1 MAAHSVTTLSFPG
14 AAGDRQ
20 YRFIGSGTPMRDMV
34 RDFPWQNTV
43 LGAIDAWPD
52 ALRTSVGIVLHS
64 VHPMFLWWGEEL
76 TQIYNDAYV
85 PCFGEGKHPAALGEG
100 GRACWDEIWP
110 IIGPQIDEVRNGGE
124 ARWYANNLVP
134 VFRNG
139 RIEDAYWSYTYTPVF
154 GGDDRIAG
162 VLVVCTETTGQV
174 LAERRRHALDLLAR
188 RLPACRGEDDV
199 RASVVQVAG
208 DDPDDVLSVTLL
220 CGRAGAD
227 DGGDRASDDNGAGF
241 ADSAGLAESAMHGA
255 DIAIGDPAVVVVSGA
270 ELRLDDNLA
279 LAFRVSPRVPLDGS
293 FRRFLE
299 QITATVCA
307 TLSRLASDRA
317 LSLAMAE
324 SERLNLDLNSSSRTK
339 DEFLA
344 MLGHELRNPLA
355 PIVTALKLMKLRS
368 GEHSE
373 TVHEQE
379 VIQRQVDH
387 LVRLVDD
394 LLDVS
399 RIASGKVELRKET
412 VPLTDVLNKAIE
424 MAGPL
429 LEQKQHRLLVDM
441 QAVRWHG
448 DPARLAQVVSNLL
461 SNAARY
467 TPAGGHV
474 TLTTRVRG
482 RAIQIQVT
490 DDGSGMPAAL
500 LPHVFDL
507 FVQGDRLPERAKG
520 GLGIGLALVRNLV
533 RMHGGEV
540 SAYSA
545 GEGRGSTFTITLPD
559 SVVDEP
565 LAPASAAAAPA
576 PALDSGGGVRI
587 LVVDDN
593 QDAADLLADL
603 LGVLGYSVSVAY
615 DPGHAIALAGAAMPQ
630 VAILDIGLPG
640 MDGFELAG
648 HLRSLPHGESLKLIA
663 LSGYGQENDKHRS
676 RAAGFAAHLVKPI
689 NIAELQKTLS

>member
-1 MAAHSVTTLSFPG
+1 MAALSVTTLSFPG
-14 AAGDRQ
+14 AAGDRT

-34 RDFPWQNTV
+34 RNFPWQNTA

-64 VHPMFLWWGEEL
+64 VHPMFLWWGDQL

-85 PCFGEGKHPAALGEG
+85 PCFGQGKHPAALGEG
-100 GRACWDEIWP
+100 GRACWDENWP
-110 IIGPQIDEVRNGGE
+110 IIGPQIDDVRNGGE
-124 ARWYANNLVP
+124 ARWYGDNLVP
-134 VFRNG
+134 MFRNG
-139 RIEDAYWSYTYTPVF
+139 RLEDVYWSYTYTPVY

-162 VLVVCTETTGQV
+162 VLVVCTETTAQV

-188 RLPACRGEDDV
+188 RLLACHGEDDV
-199 RASVVQVAG
+199 RASTVQVAQ
-208 DDPDDVLSVTLL
+208 DDPGDLLSVTLL
-220 CGRAGAD
+220 RGRA
-227 DGGDRASDDNGAGF
+227 DG
-241 ADSAGLAESAMHGA
+241 
-255 DIAIGDPAVVVVSGA
+255 AIGDPAVVVVSGA
-270 ELRLDDNLA
+270 ELRLGDGLA
-279 LAFRVSPRVPLDGS
+279 LAFRISPRLPLDGA

-299 QITATVCA
+299 QITAAVCA
-307 TLSRLASDRA
+307 TVSRLDSDRA
-317 LSLAMAE
+317 LAQAMAE
-324 SERLNLDLNSSSRTK
+324 SERLNRDLNASSRIK

-368 GEHSE
+368 GEDSE

-387 LVRLVDD
+387 MVRLVDD

-412 VPLTDVLNKAIE
+412 VPLADVLNKAIE

-441 QAVRWHG
+441 QPVRWHG

-474 TLTTRVRG
+474 TLTTRIRERTV
-482 RAIQIQVT
+482 QIQVT
-490 DDGSGMPAAL
+490 DDGSGVSPEL

-507 FVQGDRLPERAKG
+507 FVQGNRLPDRAKG
-520 GLGIGLALVRNLV
+520 GLGIGLALVRKLV
-533 RMHGGEV
+533 QMHGGEAG
-540 SAYSA
+540 AYSA

-559 SVVDEP
+559 SVVEE
-565 LAPASAAAAPA
+565 APA
-576 PALDSGGGVRI
+576 PAGLAPAPAPDVGDGVRI

-593 QDAADLLADL
+593 QDAADSLADL
-603 LGVLGYSVSVAY
+603 LAVLGYSASVAY
-615 DPGHAIALAGAAMPQ
+615 DPGQAIAEAAASMPQ

-648 HLRSLPHGESLKLIA
+648 HLRQLPQGDGLKLIA
-663 LSGYGQENDKHRS
+663 LSGYGQEDDKHRS

>member
-1 MAAHSVTTLSFPG
+1 MAALSVTTLSFPG
-14 AAGDRQ
+14 AAGDRT

-34 RDFPWQNTV
+34 RNFPWQNTA

-64 VHPMFLWWGEEL
+64 VHPMFLWWGDQL

-85 PCFGEGKHPAALGEG
+85 PCFGQGKHPAALGEG
-100 GRACWDEIWP
+100 GRACWDENWP
-110 IIGPQIDEVRNGGE
+110 IIGPQIDDVRNGGE
-124 ARWYANNLVP
+124 ARWYGDNLVP
-134 VFRNG
+134 MFRNG
-139 RIEDAYWSYTYTPVF
+139 RLEDVYWSYTYTPVY

-162 VLVVCTETTGQV
+162 VLVVCTETTAQV

-188 RLPACRGEDDV
+188 RLLACHGEDDV
-199 RASVVQVAG
+199 RASTVQVAQ
-208 DDPDDVLSVTLL
+208 DDPGDLLSVTLL
-220 CGRAGAD
+220 RGRAEG
-227 DGGDRASDDNGAGF
+227 
-241 ADSAGLAESAMHGA
+241 
-255 DIAIGDPAVVVVSGA
+255 AIGDPAVVVVSGA
-270 ELRLDDNLA
+270 ELRLGDGLA
-279 LAFRVSPRVPLDGS
+279 LAFRISPRLPLDGA

-299 QITATVCA
+299 QITAAVCA
-307 TLSRLASDRA
+307 TVSRLDSDRA
-317 LSLAMAE
+317 LAQAMAE
-324 SERLNLDLNSSSRTK
+324 SERLNRDLNASSRIK

-368 GEHSE
+368 GEDSE

-387 LVRLVDD
+387 MVRLVDD

-412 VPLTDVLNKAIE
+412 VPLADVLNKAIE

-441 QAVRWHG
+441 QPVRWHG

-474 TLTTRVRG
+474 TLTTRIRERTV
-482 RAIQIQVT
+482 QIQVT
-490 DDGSGMPAAL
+490 DDGSGVSPEL

-507 FVQGDRLPERAKG
+507 FVQGNRLPDRAKG
-520 GLGIGLALVRNLV
+520 GLGIGLALVRKLV
-533 RMHGGEV
+533 QMHGGEAG
-540 SAYSA
+540 AYSA

-559 SVVDEP
+559 SVVEE
-565 LAPASAAAAPA
+565 APA
-576 PALDSGGGVRI
+576 PAGLAPAPAPDVGDGVRI

-593 QDAADLLADL
+593 QDAADSLADL
-603 LGVLGYSVSVAY
+603 LAVLGYSASVAY
-615 DPGHAIALAGAAMPQ
+615 DPGQAIAEAAASMPQ

-648 HLRSLPHGESLKLIA
+648 HLRQLPQGDGLKLIA
-663 LSGYGQENDKHRS
+663 LSGYGQEDDKHRS

>member
-1 MAAHSVTTLSFPG
+1 MAALSVSTLSFPS
-14 AAGDRQ
+14 AAGERS

-34 RDFPWQNTV
+34 RNFPWQNTV
-43 LGAIDAWPD
+43 LGAIDGWPD

-64 VHPMFLWWGEEL
+64 AHPMFLWWGDQL

-85 PCFGEGKHPAALGEG
+85 PCFGQGKHPAALGEG
-100 GRACWDEIWP
+100 GPACWDEIWP
-110 IIGPQIDEVRNGGE
+110 VIGPQIDEVRNGGE
-124 ARWYANNLVP
+124 ARWYGDNLVP
-134 VFRNG
+134 IFRNG
-139 RIEDAYWSYTYTPVF
+139 RVEDVYWSYTYTPVY

-162 VLVVCTETTGQV
+162 VLVVCTETTAQV
-174 LAERRRHALDLLAR
+174 LAARRRHALDLLAR
-188 RLPACRGEDDV
+188 RLLACHSEDDV
-199 RASVVQVAG
+199 RASIVQVAQ
-208 DDPDDVLSVTLL
+208 DDPGDLLSVTLL
-220 CGRAGAD
+220 NGRAIGAV
-227 DGGDRASDDNGAGF
+227 
-241 ADSAGLAESAMHGA
+241 
-255 DIAIGDPAVVVVSGA
+255 GDPAVVVVSGA
-270 ELRLDDNLA
+270 ELRLGDGLA
-279 LAFRVSPRVPLDGS
+279 LAFRVSPRLPLDGA

-307 TLSRLASDRA
+307 TVSRLDSDRA
-317 LSLAMAE
+317 LAQAMAE
-324 SERLNLDLNSSSRTK
+324 SERLNRDLNASSRIK

-368 GEHSE
+368 GEDSE

-387 LVRLVDD
+387 MVRLVDD

-412 VPLTDVLNKAIE
+412 VALADVLNKAIE

-441 QAVRWHG
+441 QSVRWHG

-474 TLTTRVRG
+474 TLTTRIRERTV
-482 RAIQIQVT
+482 QIQVT
-490 DDGSGMPAAL
+490 DDGSGISPEL

-507 FVQGDRLPERAKG
+507 FVQGNRLPDRAKG

-533 RMHGGEV
+533 QMHGGEV
-540 SAYSA
+540 GAYSA

-559 SVVDEP
+559 SVVEEEP
-565 LAPASAAAAPA
+565 AGLAPA
-576 PALDSGGGVRI
+576 PALAPEVGDGVRI
-587 LVVDDN
+587 LVVNDN
-593 QDAADLLADL
+593 QDAADSLADL
-603 LGVLGYSVSVAY
+603 LGVLGYSASVAY
-615 DPGHAIALAGAAMPQ
+615 DPGQAIAQAAASMPQ

-648 HLRSLPHGESLKLIA
+648 HLRQLPQGDGVKLIA
-663 LSGYGQENDKHRS
+663 LSGYGQEDDKHRS